1 MTDMTEMREMKLMK
15 STKAQTQLI
24 SYFRRLAVVGAL
36 VLLPGA
42 AMAHTGLKTSS
53 PEDGAVVNQGPEELH
68 LTFTASVALV
78 RLSVTDAAG
87 KQLELDF
94 KPTADR
100 GTDFHVPIPAAAMQT
115 GSLKV
120 EWAVIGE
127 DGHTVSNAFSYTV
140 DPHAA
145 ADAHHAQGA
154 DHEHSEAHH
163 AAHHG
168 DGQGH

>member
-1 MTDMTEMREMKLMK
+1 MKAMK
-15 STKAQTQLI
+15 ILQAQTQLTGF
-24 SYFRRLAVVGAL
+24 FRHLAVIATL
-36 VLLPGA
+36 LALPGVV
-42 AMAHTGLKTSS
+42 MAHTGLKSSS
-53 PEDGAVVNQGPEELH
+53 PEDGAVINQAPEELH
-68 LTFTASVALV
+68 LTFTAAVALV
-78 RLSVTDAAG
+78 RLSVTDEAG